1 MPTISRL
8 VLNFVM
14 LIGIMRFVVDQQ
26 VQDIEMPE
34 NLKLNTFLQEFH
46 SECSHPACGFGFYG
60 FAFGQ
65 SPFPVPKLVQDALV
79 RNADK
84 GAYAAVPGIPELRHA
99 ISGYNRHYFGMDVA
113 PERIYVGP
121 GTKELIFNLLEV
133 LHGTVILPTPA
144 WLGYLP
150 QIRFLKKNFH
160 MLPSGTNKKI
170 SPDDLRRLALRLHD
184 RQKILILNNPN
195 NPTGLLY
202 DKSELEAIA
211 DVCRE
216 QNITVISDEIY
227 AQTTYDFSKFTSM
240 GKIYP
245 EGTFVTNGLSKSHA
259 AGGYRLGY
267 VIFPQHAVDLKG
279 QFKKILATEYTAVS
293 TPIQHAAVAGFEVSR
308 EMDEYFTITRS
319 IHQMM
324 GEYTLHAL
332 SAIEGVKTTKPDA
345 TFYLL
350 ADFNA
355 FADDLQNARI
365 STSQKLSESL
375 IVHPYH
381 TAIVGGDSLVLER
394 TDFSARIAYVDYD
407 GSAVYQKYLDDKPKS
422 GSERLEF
429 VKNNA
434 PKVVAGIKMI
444 DRFFNDLRKNTLDAQ
459 HSSHP
464 QSLSDASQDAGR
476 LLVSNAARIPPL
488 TQTDHRY

>member
-1 MPTISRL
+1 MK
-8 VLNFVM
+8 
-14 LIGIMRFVVDQQ
+14 FVVDQQ
-26 VQDIEMPE
+26 VEDIEMPE

-46 SECSHPACGFGFYG
+46 SDCPHSECDFGFYG

-65 SPFPVPKLVQDALV
+65 SPFPVPKLIQDALIK
-79 RNADK
+79 NADK
-84 GAYAAVPGIPELRHA
+84 GAYAAVSGIPELRNA
-99 ISGYNRHYFGMDVA
+99 ISKYNKHYFDIDIA

-121 GTKELIFNLLEV
+121 GTKELIFNLLEI

-150 QIRFLKKNFH
+150 QIRFLKKNYH
-160 MLPSGTNKKI
+160 MLPTRANKKI
-170 SPDDLRRLALRLHD
+170 SPSDLRKLALRLQD
-184 RQKILILNNPN
+184 RQKILILNNPH

-202 DKSELEAIA
+202 DRLELEEIA

-227 AQTTYDFSKFTSM
+227 ALTTYNFSKFVSM

-267 VIFPQHAVDLKG
+267 VIFPQHAVDLKS

-293 TPIQHAAVAGFEVSR
+293 TPIQHAAVAGFEIST
-308 EMDEYFTITRS
+308 EIDEYFTVTRN
-319 IHQMM
+319 IHQIM
-324 GEYTLHAL
+324 GEYTYHRLT
-332 SAIEGVKTTKPDA
+332 AIEGVKATRPDA

-350 ADFNA
+350 ADFNS
-355 FADDLQNARI
+355 FAMDLQKKNI
-365 STSQKLSESL
+365 HTSQKLSESL
-375 IVHPYH
+375 ILHPYH

-407 GSAVYQKYLDDKPKS
+407 GAKVFQNYVENKPQS
-422 GSERLEF
+422 NSEKIQF

-434 PKVVAGIKMI
+434 PKIVAGLDMI
-444 DRFFNDLRKNTLDAQ
+444 ADFFTNLGKDNLSKSESVK
-459 HSSHP
+459 SSLITP
-464 QSLSDASQDAGR
+464 S
-476 LLVSNAARIPPL
+476 
-488 TQTDHRY
+488 

>member
-1 MPTISRL
+1 LKFI
-8 VLNFVM
+8 
-14 LIGIMRFVVDQQ
+14 VDQQ
-26 VQDIEMPE
+26 VEDIEMPE
-34 NLKLNTFLQEFH
+34 NLKLNTFLKEFH
-46 SECSHPACGFGFYG
+46 SECPHSECSFGLYG

-65 SPFPVPKLVQDALV
+65 SPFPVPLLMQEALMK
-79 RNADK
+79 NANQ
-84 GAYAAVPGIPELRHA
+84 GTYAPVPGIPELRNA
-99 ISGYNRHYFGMDVA
+99 ISKYNKHYFGMDVS

-121 GTKELIFNLLEV
+121 GTKELIFNLLEI

-160 MLPSGTNKKI
+160 MLPAKPNKKF
-170 SPDDLRRLALRLHD
+170 SPGDLNKLALRLQD
-184 RQKILILNNPN
+184 RQKILILNNPH

-202 DKSELEAIA
+202 DKYELEEIA
-211 DVCRE
+211 YVCRE
-216 QNITVISDEIY
+216 QNITIISDEIY
-227 AQTTYDFSKFTSM
+227 AQTTYDFSKFVSM

-267 VIFPQHAVDLKG
+267 VIFPKHAVDLRK

-293 TPIQHAAVAGFEVSR
+293 TPIQYAAVAGFEISK
-308 EMDEYFTITRS
+308 EMDIYFDVTRK
-319 IHQMM
+319 IHHIM
-324 GEYTLHAL
+324 GEYTYNAL
-332 SAIEGVKTTKPDA
+332 SKIKGIRLTKPDA

-355 FADDLQNARI
+355 FANDLRKAQI
-365 STSQKLSESL
+365 TTSQKLSESL

-394 TDFSARIAYVDYD
+394 TDFSARIAYVDYN
-407 GSAVYQKYLDDKPKS
+407 GTKALQNYLENKPKTS
-422 GSERLEF
+422 SEREEF

-434 PKVVAGIKMI
+434 PKMVAGIEMI
-444 DRFFNDLRKNTLDAQ
+444 GRFFEDIRRE
-459 HSSHP
+459 SSP
-464 QSLSDASQDAGR
+464 NLQTQSL
-476 LLVSNAARIPPL
+476 LVKHS
-488 TQTDHRY
+488 

>member
-1 MPTISRL
+1 MKFI
-8 VLNFVM
+8 
-14 LIGIMRFVVDQQ
+14 VDQQ
-26 VQDIEMPE
+26 VEDIEMPE

-46 SECSHPACGFGFYG
+46 SNCDQPECSFGFYG

-65 SPFPVPKLVQDALV
+65 SPFHVPQSIQNALIKNV
-79 RNADK
+79 DK
-84 GAYAAVPGIPELRHA
+84 GAYAAVPGIPELRSA
-99 ISGYNRHYFGMDVA
+99 ISKYNKHYFGLDVA

-121 GTKELIFNLLEV
+121 GTKELIFNLLEI

-150 QIRFLKKNFH
+150 QIRFLQKNYH
-160 MLPSGTNKKI
+160 MLPTRANKKI
-170 SPDDLRRLALRLHD
+170 SPTDLQKLALRLQD

-202 DKSELEAIA
+202 DRLELEEIA
-211 DVCRE
+211 DICRE
-216 QNITVISDEIY
+216 QNIVVISDEIY
-227 AQTTYDFSKFTSM
+227 AQTTFNFSKFVSM

-267 VIFPQHAVDLKG
+267 VVFPQHAFDLKS

-293 TPIQHAAVAGFEVSR
+293 TPIQHAAVAGFEISPD
-308 EMDEYFTITRS
+308 MDEYFEITRN
-319 IHQMM
+319 IHRIM
-324 GEYTLHAL
+324 GEYTYNSLL
-332 SAIEGVKTTKPDA
+332 EIEGVKVTKPEA

-350 ADFNA
+350 VDFNA
-355 FADDLQNARI
+355 FATDLQKVKIN
-365 STSQKLSESL
+365 TSQKLSESL
-375 IVHPYH
+375 MVHPYH

-407 GSAVYQKYLDDKPKS
+407 GTKVYDSYKKQKPKNH
-422 GSERLEF
+422 SERTEF

-434 PKVVAGIKMI
+434 PKMVQGIKMI
-444 DRFFNDLRKNTLDAQ
+444 AKFFEDVRNK
-459 HSSHP
+459 
-464 QSLSDASQDAGR
+464 
-476 LLVSNAARIPPL
+476 
-488 TQTDHRY
+488 

>member
-1 MPTISRL
+1 MKFI
-8 VLNFVM
+8 
-14 LIGIMRFVVDQQ
+14 VDQR
-26 VQDIEMPE
+26 VEDIEMPE

-46 SECSHPACGFGFYG
+46 SNCDQPECSFGYYG

-65 SPFPVPKLVQDALV
+65 SPFPVPQSIQTALIK
-79 RNADK
+79 NADK
-84 GAYAAVPGIPELRHA
+84 GAYSAVPGIPELRSA
-99 ISGYNRHYFGMDVA
+99 ISKYNKHYFEMDVA

-121 GTKELIFNLLEV
+121 GTKELIFNLLEI

-150 QIRFLKKNFH
+150 QIRFLQKNYH
-160 MLPSGTNKKI
+160 MLPTRANKKI
-170 SPDDLRRLALRLHD
+170 SPADLQKLALRLQD

-202 DKSELEAIA
+202 DRLELEEIA
-211 DVCRE
+211 DICRE
-216 QNITVISDEIY
+216 QNIIVISDEIY
-227 AQTTYDFSKFTSM
+227 AQTTFNFSKFVSM

-267 VIFPQHAVDLKG
+267 VVFPQHAVDLKA

-293 TPIQHAAVAGFEVSR
+293 TPIQHAAIAGFEISKD
-308 EMDEYFTITRS
+308 MDEYFEITRN
-319 IHQMM
+319 IHHIM
-324 GEYTLHAL
+324 GEYTHSSLL
-332 SAIEGVKTTKPDA
+332 EIEGVKVTKPEA

-355 FADDLQNARI
+355 FATDLQKVKIN
-365 STSQKLSESL
+365 TSQKLSESL
-375 IVHPYH
+375 MVHPYH

-407 GSAVYQKYLDDKPKS
+407 GAKVYQSYKKEKPKTH
-422 GSERLEF
+422 SERTEF

-434 PKVVAGIKMI
+434 PKMVQGIKMI
-444 DRFFNDLRKNTLDAQ
+444 ARFFEDIRNK
-459 HSSHP
+459 
-464 QSLSDASQDAGR
+464 
-476 LLVSNAARIPPL
+476 
-488 TQTDHRY
+488 

>member
-1 MPTISRL
+1 MK
-8 VLNFVM
+8 
-14 LIGIMRFVVDQQ
+14 FVVDQQ
-26 VQDIEMPE
+26 VEDIEMPE

-46 SECSHPACGFGFYG
+46 SDCPHSQCNFGFYG

-65 SPFPVPKLVQDALV
+65 SPFPVPKLVQEALIK
-79 RNADK
+79 NAGK
-84 GAYAAVPGIPELRHA
+84 GEYAPVPGIPELRNA
-99 ISGYNRHYFGMDVA
+99 ISKYNKHYFDMDID
-113 PERIYVGP
+113 PKRIYVGP
-121 GTKELIFNLLEV
+121 GTKELIFNLLEI

-150 QIRFLKKNFH
+150 QIRFLKKNYH
-160 MLPSGTNKKI
+160 MLPTRANKKI
-170 SPDDLRRLALRLHD
+170 SPIDLKKLALRLQD
-184 RQKILILNNPN
+184 RQKILILNNPH

-202 DKSELEAIA
+202 NRLELEEIV

-227 AQTTYDFSKFTSM
+227 AQTTYDFTKFVSM

-267 VIFPQHAVDLKG
+267 VIFPQHATDLKI

-293 TPIQHAAVAGFEVSR
+293 TPIQHAAVAGFEVSK
-308 EMDEYFTITRS
+308 EVEEYFKITRN
-319 IHQMM
+319 IHQIM
-324 GEYTLHAL
+324 GEYTHHEL
-332 SAIEGVKTTKPDA
+332 SKIEGVKTTKPEA

-355 FADDLQNARI
+355 FASDLQKIRI
-365 STSQKLSESL
+365 NTSQKLSESL
-375 IVHPYH
+375 IIHPYH

-407 GSAVYQKYLDDKPKS
+407 GAKVYQNYLECKPKS
-422 GSERLEF
+422 NNEKLEF
-429 VKNNA
+429 IKNNA
-434 PKVVAGIKMI
+434 PKIVAGLDMIKE
-444 DRFFNDLRKNTLDAQ
+444 FLENLKKEKLNSLQTK
-459 HSSHP
+459 SS
-464 QSLSDASQDAGR
+464 
-476 LLVSNAARIPPL
+476 VIN
-488 TQTDHRY
+488 

>member
-1 MPTISRL
+1 MKFI
-8 VLNFVM
+8 
-14 LIGIMRFVVDQQ
+14 VDQQ
-26 VQDIEMPE
+26 VEDIEMPE

-46 SECSHPACGFGFYG
+46 STCEQPECSFGFYG

-65 SPFPVPKLVQDALV
+65 SPFPVPQSIQNALIK
-79 RNADK
+79 NADK
-84 GAYAAVPGIPELRHA
+84 GAYAAVPGIPELRNA
-99 ISGYNRHYFGMDVA
+99 ISKYNKHYFAMDIS

-121 GTKELIFNLLEV
+121 GTKELIFNLLEI

-150 QIRFLKKNFH
+150 QIRFLQKNYH
-160 MLPSGTNKKI
+160 MLPTRANKKI
-170 SPDDLRRLALRLHD
+170 SPTDLQKLALRLQD

-202 DKSELEAIA
+202 DRLELEEIA

-216 QNITVISDEIY
+216 QNIVVISDEIY
-227 AQTTYDFSKFTSM
+227 AQTTFNFSKFISM

-267 VIFPQHAVDLKG
+267 VVFPQHASDLKA

-293 TPIQHAAVAGFEVSR
+293 TPIQHAAVAGFEISKY
-308 EMDEYFTITRS
+308 MDEYFEITRN
-319 IHQMM
+319 IHHIM
-324 GEYTLHAL
+324 GEYAHDAL
-332 SAIEGVKTTKPDA
+332 LKIEGVKVTKPEA

-355 FADDLQNARI
+355 FATDLQKVKIN
-365 STSQKLSESL
+365 TSQKLSESL
-375 IVHPYH
+375 MVHPYH

-407 GSAVYQKYLDDKPKS
+407 GAKVYESYKKQKPKTH
-422 GSERLEF
+422 SERTEF

-434 PKVVAGIKMI
+434 PKIVQGIMMI
-444 DRFFNDLRKNTLDAQ
+444 EKFFEDIRNK
-459 HSSHP
+459 
-464 QSLSDASQDAGR
+464 
-476 LLVSNAARIPPL
+476 
-488 TQTDHRY
+488 

>member
-1 MPTISRL
+1 
-8 VLNFVM
+8 
-14 LIGIMRFVVDQQ
+14 
-26 VQDIEMPE
+26 
-34 NLKLNTFLQEFH
+34 
-46 SECSHPACGFGFYG
+46 
-60 FAFGQ
+60 
-65 SPFPVPKLVQDALV
+65 
-79 RNADK
+79 
-84 GAYAAVPGIPELRHA
+84 
-99 ISGYNRHYFGMDVA
+99 
-113 PERIYVGP
+113 GP
-121 GTKELIFNLLEV
+121 GTKELIFNLLEI

-150 QIRFLKKNFH
+150 QIRFLKKNYH
-160 MLPSGTNKKI
+160 MLPTRSNKKI
-170 SPDDLRRLALRLHD
+170 SPNNLRRLALRLHD

-202 DKSELEAIA
+202 DKLELEEIS

-227 AQTTYDFSKFTSM
+227 AQTTYDFSKFVSM

-267 VIFPQHAVDLKG
+267 VVFPQHAIDLKT

-293 TPIQHAAVAGFEVSR
+293 TPIQHAAVAGFEISKD
-308 EMDEYFTITRS
+308 MDEYFQITRN
-319 IHQMM
+319 IHQIM
-324 GEYTLHAL
+324 GDYTYKAL
-332 SAIEGVKTTKPDA
+332 SSIEGVVATKPDA

-350 ADFNA
+350 ADFNYYA
-355 FADDLQNARI
+355 TDLQKAKI
-365 STSQKLSESL
+365 FTSQKLSESL

-407 GSAVYQKYLDDKPKS
+407 GAKVYQNYLDKKPETD
-422 GSERLEF
+422 SEKEKF

-434 PKVVAGIKMI
+434 PKVVAGIDMI
-444 DRFFNDLRKNTLDAQ
+444 TKFFENIKKTSSNNSLNQKN
-459 HSSHP
+459 
-464 QSLSDASQDAGR
+464 SLI
-476 LLVSNAARIPPL
+476 N
-488 TQTDHRY
+488 TN

>member
-1 MPTISRL
+1 MKFI
-8 VLNFVM
+8 
-14 LIGIMRFVVDQQ
+14 VDQQ
-26 VQDIEMPE
+26 VEDIEMPE

-46 SECSHPACGFGFYG
+46 SNCDQPECSFGYYG

-65 SPFPVPKLVQDALV
+65 SPFPVPQSIQTALIK
-79 RNADK
+79 NADK
-84 GAYAAVPGIPELRHA
+84 GAYAAVPGIPELRSA
-99 ISGYNRHYFGMDVA
+99 ISKYNKHYFEMDVA

-121 GTKELIFNLLEV
+121 GTKELIFNLLEI

-150 QIRFLKKNFH
+150 QIRFLQKNYH
-160 MLPSGTNKKI
+160 MLPTRANKKI
-170 SPDDLRRLALRLHD
+170 SPTDLQKLALRLQD

-202 DKSELEAIA
+202 DRLELEEIA
-211 DVCRE
+211 DICRE
-216 QNITVISDEIY
+216 QNIVVISDEIY
-227 AQTTYDFSKFTSM
+227 AQTTFNFSKFVSM

-267 VIFPQHAVDLKG
+267 VVFPQHAADLKA

-293 TPIQHAAVAGFEVSR
+293 TPIQHAAVAGFEISKDV
-308 EMDEYFTITRS
+308 DEYFEITRN
-319 IHQMM
+319 IHHIM
-324 GEYTLHAL
+324 GEYTHNSLL
-332 SAIEGVKTTKPDA
+332 EIEGVKVTKPEA

-355 FADDLQNARI
+355 FATDLQKVKIN
-365 STSQKLSESL
+365 TSQKLSESL
-375 IVHPYH
+375 MVHPYH

-407 GSAVYQKYLDDKPKS
+407 GAKVYQSYKKEKPKTH
-422 GSERLEF
+422 SERTEF

-434 PKVVAGIKMI
+434 PKMVQGIKMI
-444 DRFFNDLRKNTLDAQ
+444 AKFFEDIRNK
-459 HSSHP
+459 
-464 QSLSDASQDAGR
+464 
-476 LLVSNAARIPPL
+476 
-488 TQTDHRY
+488 

>member
-1 MPTISRL
+1 
-8 VLNFVM
+8 
-14 LIGIMRFVVDQQ
+14 
-26 VQDIEMPE
+26 MPE

-46 SECSHPACGFGFYG
+46 STCEQPECSFGFYG

-65 SPFPVPKLVQDALV
+65 SPFPVPQSIQNALIK
-79 RNADK
+79 NADK
-84 GAYAAVPGIPELRHA
+84 GAYAAVPGIPELRSA
-99 ISGYNRHYFGMDVA
+99 ISKYNKHYFGMDIA

-121 GTKELIFNLLEV
+121 GTKELIFNLLEI

-150 QIRFLKKNFH
+150 QIRFLQKNYH
-160 MLPSGTNKKI
+160 MLPTRANKKI
-170 SPDDLRRLALRLHD
+170 SPTDLQKLALRLQD

-202 DKSELEAIA
+202 DRLELEEIA

-216 QNITVISDEIY
+216 QNIVVISDEIY
-227 AQTTYDFSKFTSM
+227 AQTTFNFSKFISM

-267 VIFPQHAVDLKG
+267 VVFPQHASDLKA

-293 TPIQHAAVAGFEVSR
+293 TPIQHAAVAGFEISKY
-308 EMDEYFTITRS
+308 MDEYFEITRN
-319 IHQMM
+319 IHHIM
-324 GEYTLHAL
+324 GEYAHDAL
-332 SAIEGVKTTKPDA
+332 LKIEGVKVTKPEA

-355 FADDLQNARI
+355 FATDLQKVKIN
-365 STSQKLSESL
+365 TSQKLSESL
-375 IVHPYH
+375 MVHPYH

-407 GSAVYQKYLDDKPKS
+407 GAKVYESYKKQKPKTH
-422 GSERLEF
+422 SERTEF

-434 PKVVAGIKMI
+434 PKIVQGIMMI
-444 DRFFNDLRKNTLDAQ
+444 EKFFEDIRNK
-459 HSSHP
+459 
-464 QSLSDASQDAGR
+464 
-476 LLVSNAARIPPL
+476 
-488 TQTDHRY
+488 

>member
-1 MPTISRL
+1 L
-8 VLNFVM
+8 K
-14 LIGIMRFVVDQQ
+14 FVVDQQ
-26 VQDIEMPE
+26 VEDIEMPE

-46 SECSHPACGFGFYG
+46 SDCPHSECSFGFYG

-65 SPFPVPKLVQDALV
+65 SPFPVPKLIQDALV
-79 RNADK
+79 KNVGK
-84 GAYAAVPGIPELRHA
+84 GAYAAVPGIPELRSA
-99 ISGYNRHYFGMDVA
+99 ISKYNKHYFGMDVA

-121 GTKELIFNLLEV
+121 GTKELIFNLLEI

-150 QIRFLKKNFH
+150 QIRFLKKNYH
-160 MLPSGTNKKI
+160 MLPTRANKKI
-170 SPDDLRRLALRLHD
+170 SPNDLRKLSLRLQD
-184 RQKILILNNPN
+184 RQKILILNNPH

-202 DKSELEAIA
+202 DRLELEEIA

-216 QNITVISDEIY
+216 QNIAVISDEIY
-227 AQTTYDFSKFTSM
+227 ALTTYDFSKFVSM

-267 VIFPQHAVDLKG
+267 VIFPQHAIDLRR

-293 TPIQHAAVAGFEVSR
+293 TPIQHAAVAGFEISK
-308 EMDEYFTITRS
+308 EIDEYFDVTRS
-319 IHQMM
+319 IHQIM
-324 GEYTLHAL
+324 GDYTYHAL
-332 SAIEGVKTTKPDA
+332 TAIDGVKATKPDA

-355 FADDLQNARI
+355 FAPDLQKAKIN
-365 STSQKLSESL
+365 TSQKLSESL

-407 GSAVYQKYLDDKPKS
+407 GAKVYQKYLENKPKS
-422 GSERLEF
+422 HSEKLEF
-429 VKNNA
+429 VKNYA
-434 PKVVAGIKMI
+434 PKVVAGIDMI
-444 DRFFNDLRKNTLDAQ
+444 ADFFTTIRKDALDNLEIKK
-459 HSSHP
+459 SSM
-464 QSLSDASQDAGR
+464 
-476 LLVSNAARIPPL
+476 VTSN
-488 TQTDHRY
+488 

>member
-1 MPTISRL
+1 LKFI
-8 VLNFVM
+8 
-14 LIGIMRFVVDQQ
+14 VDQQ
-26 VQDIEMPE
+26 VEDIEMPE

-46 SECSHPACGFGFYG
+46 STCEQPECSFGFYG

-65 SPFPVPKLVQDALV
+65 SPFPVPQSIQNALIK
-79 RNADK
+79 NADK
-84 GAYAAVPGIPELRHA
+84 GAYAAVPGIPELRNA
-99 ISGYNRHYFGMDVA
+99 ISKYNKHYFAMDIS

-121 GTKELIFNLLEV
+121 GTKELIFNLLEI

-150 QIRFLKKNFH
+150 QIRFLQKNYH
-160 MLPSGTNKKI
+160 MLPTRANKKI
-170 SPDDLRRLALRLHD
+170 SPTDLQKLALRLQD

-202 DKSELEAIA
+202 DRLELEEIA

-216 QNITVISDEIY
+216 QNIVVISDEIY
-227 AQTTYDFSKFTSM
+227 AQTTFNFSKFISM

-267 VIFPQHAVDLKG
+267 VVFPQHASDLKA

-293 TPIQHAAVAGFEVSR
+293 TPIQHAAVAGFEISKY
-308 EMDEYFTITRS
+308 MDEYFEITRN
-319 IHQMM
+319 IHHIM
-324 GEYTLHAL
+324 GEYAHDAL
-332 SAIEGVKTTKPDA
+332 LKIEGVKVTKPEA

-355 FADDLQNARI
+355 FATDLQKVKIN
-365 STSQKLSESL
+365 TSQKLSESL
-375 IVHPYH
+375 MVHPYH

-407 GSAVYQKYLDDKPKS
+407 GAKVYESYKKQKPKTH
-422 GSERLEF
+422 SERTEF

-434 PKVVAGIKMI
+434 PKIVQGIMMI
-444 DRFFNDLRKNTLDAQ
+444 EKFFEDIRNK
-459 HSSHP
+459 
-464 QSLSDASQDAGR
+464 
-476 LLVSNAARIPPL
+476 
-488 TQTDHRY
+488 

>member
-1 MPTISRL
+1 MK
-8 VLNFVM
+8 
-14 LIGIMRFVVDQQ
+14 FVVDQQ
-26 VQDIEMPE
+26 VEDIEMPE

-46 SECSHPACGFGFYG
+46 SDCPNSECNFGFYG

-65 SPFPVPKLVQDALV
+65 SPFPVPKLIQDELIK
-79 RNADK
+79 NADK
-84 GAYAAVPGIPELRHA
+84 GAYAAVPGIPELRSA
-99 ISGYNRHYFGMDVA
+99 ISKYNKHYFGMDVA

-121 GTKELIFNLLEV
+121 GTKELIFNLLEI

-150 QIRFLKKNFH
+150 QIRFLKKNYH
-160 MLPSGTNKKI
+160 MLPTRANKKI
-170 SPDDLRRLALRLHD
+170 VPNDLRKLALRLQD
-184 RQKILILNNPN
+184 RQKILILNNPH

-202 DKSELEAIA
+202 DRLELEEIA

-216 QNITVISDEIY
+216 QNIAVISDEIY
-227 AQTTYDFSKFTSM
+227 ALTTYDFSKFVSM

-267 VIFPQHAVDLKG
+267 VIFPQHAIDLRR

-293 TPIQHAAVAGFEVSR
+293 TPIQHAAVAGFEISK
-308 EMDEYFTITRS
+308 EMDEYFVHTRN
-319 IHQMM
+319 IHQIM
-324 GEYTLHAL
+324 GEYAYHAL
-332 SAIEGVKTTKPDA
+332 TAIDGVRATKPDA

-355 FADDLQNARI
+355 FATDLQKAKIN
-365 STSQKLSESL
+365 TSQKLSESL

-407 GSAVYQKYLDDKPKS
+407 GVKVYQEYLANKPKS
-422 GSERLEF
+422 SFEKLEF
-429 VKNNA
+429 VKKNA
-434 PKVVAGIKMI
+434 PKVVAGIDMI
-444 DRFFNDLRKNTLDAQ
+444 ADFFTNLRKDALQ
-459 HSSHP
+459 ELQIKKSSMI
-464 QSLSDASQDAGR
+464 AS
-476 LLVSNAARIPPL
+476 N
-488 TQTDHRY
+488 

>member
-1 MPTISRL
+1 
-8 VLNFVM
+8 
-14 LIGIMRFVVDQQ
+14 MRFVVDQQ
-26 VQDIEMPE
+26 VEDIEMPE

-46 SECSHPACGFGFYG
+46 SDCPHSECSFGFYG

-65 SPFPVPKLVQDALV
+65 SPFPVPKLIQDALIK
-79 RNADK
+79 NADK
-84 GAYAAVPGIPELRHA
+84 GAYAAVPGIPELRSA
-99 ISGYNRHYFGMDVA
+99 ISKYNKHYFGMDIA

-121 GTKELIFNLLEV
+121 GTKELIFNLLEI

-150 QIRFLKKNFH
+150 QIRFLKKNYH
-160 MLPSGTNKKI
+160 MLPTRANKKI
-170 SPDDLRRLALRLHD
+170 SPNDLRKLALRLQD
-184 RQKILILNNPN
+184 RQKILILNNPH

-202 DKSELEAIA
+202 DRLELEEIA

-216 QNITVISDEIY
+216 QNIAVISDEIY
-227 AQTTYDFSKFTSM
+227 ALTTYDFSKFVSM

-267 VIFPQHAVDLKG
+267 VVFPQHAIDLRR

-293 TPIQHAAVAGFEVSR
+293 TPIQHAAVAGFEISK
-308 EMDEYFTITRS
+308 EMDEYFEITRNVHK
-319 IHQMM
+319 IM
-324 GEYTLHAL
+324 GEYTYNAL
-332 SAIEGVKTTKPDA
+332 TAIDGVKATKPDA

-355 FADDLQNARI
+355 FAPDLQKAKI
-365 STSQKLSESL
+365 KTSQKLSESL
-375 IVHPYH
+375 IIHPYH

-407 GSAVYQKYLDDKPKS
+407 GGKVYREYLANKPKS
-422 GSERLEF
+422 SSEKLEF
-429 VKNNA
+429 VKKNA
-434 PKVVAGIKMI
+434 PKVVAGIDMI
-444 DRFFNDLRKNTLDAQ
+444 ADFFTNIRKNTLDELQ
-459 HSSHP
+459 TKKSSMI
-464 QSLSDASQDAGR
+464 AS
-476 LLVSNAARIPPL
+476 N
-488 TQTDHRY
+488 

>member
-1 MPTISRL
+1 
-8 VLNFVM
+8 
-14 LIGIMRFVVDQQ
+14 
-26 VQDIEMPE
+26 MPE

-46 SECSHPACGFGFYG
+46 SNCPHPQCSFGFYG

-65 SPFPVPKLVQDALV
+65 SPFPVPKTIQDALIKNV
-79 RNADK
+79 DK
-84 GAYAAVPGIPELRHA
+84 GAYAAVQGIPELRDA
-99 ISGYNRHYFGMDVA
+99 ISKYNKYYFAMDID
-113 PERIYVGP
+113 PKRIYVGP

-150 QIRFLKKNFH
+150 QIRFLKKNYH
-160 MLPSGTNKKI
+160 MLPTRANRKI
-170 SPDDLRRLALRLHD
+170 SPNDLRKLALRLQD
-184 RQKILILNNPN
+184 RQKILILNNPH

-202 DKSELEAIA
+202 DRLELEEIA

-227 AQTTYDFSKFTSM
+227 AQTTYDFSKFVSM

-267 VIFPQHAVDLKG
+267 VIFPQHAVDLKT

-293 TPIQHAAVAGFEVSR
+293 TPIQHAAVAGFEISK
-308 EMDEYFTITRS
+308 EMDEYFEVTRNVHH
-319 IHQMM
+319 IM
-324 GEYTLHAL
+324 GEYAHHAL
-332 SAIEGVKTTKPDA
+332 SSIEGIKTTKPDA

-350 ADFNA
+350 ADFNS
-355 FADDLQNARI
+355 FATHLQKAKIN
-365 STSQKLSESL
+365 TSQKLSESL
-375 IVHPYH
+375 IIHPYH

-394 TDFSARIAYVDYD
+394 NDFSARIAYVDYN
-407 GSAVYQKYLDDKPKS
+407 GSQVYQNYLNNKPKS
-422 GSERLEF
+422 SHERLEF

-434 PKVVAGIKMI
+434 PKVVAGIEMI
-444 DRFFNDLRKNTLDAQ
+444 AKFFEHLRKDTLFDLQ
-459 HSSHP
+459 IQKKS
-464 QSLSDASQDAGR
+464 
-476 LLVSNAARIPPL
+476 RITPN
-488 TQTDHRY
+488 

>member
-1 MPTISRL
+1 MK
-8 VLNFVM
+8 
-14 LIGIMRFVVDQQ
+14 FVVDQQ
-26 VQDIEMPE
+26 VEDIEMPE

-46 SECSHPACGFGFYG
+46 SNCPHPECSFGFYG

-65 SPFPVPKLVQDALV
+65 SPFPVPKLIQEALIK
-79 RNADK
+79 NADK
-84 GAYAAVPGIPELRHA
+84 GAYAAVPGIPELRNA
-99 ISGYNRHYFGMDVA
+99 VSKYNKHYFGMDID
-113 PERIYVGP
+113 PKRIYVGP
-121 GTKELIFNLLEV
+121 GTKELIFNLLEI

-150 QIRFLKKNFH
+150 QIRFLKKNYH
-160 MLPSGTNKKI
+160 MLPTRANRKI
-170 SPDDLRRLALRLHD
+170 SPNDLRKLALRLQD

-202 DKSELEAIA
+202 DRLELEEIA

-227 AQTTYDFSKFTSM
+227 ALTTYDFTKFVSM

-267 VIFPQHAVDLKG
+267 VIFPQHAVDLKI

-293 TPIQHAAVAGFEVSR
+293 TPIQHAAVAGFEISK
-308 EMDEYFTITRS
+308 EMDEYFQVTRS
-319 IHQMM
+319 IHQIM
-324 GEYTLHAL
+324 GEYTYHKLT
-332 SAIEGVKTTKPDA
+332 AIEGVKIIKPDS

-355 FADDLQNARI
+355 FANDLQNVQI
-365 STSQKLSESL
+365 STSQKLSEAL

-407 GSAVYQKYLDDKPKS
+407 GAKVYQNYLDEKPKS
-422 GSERLEF
+422 LSEREEF

-434 PKVVAGIKMI
+434 TKVVSGIQMI
-444 DRFFNDLRKNTLDAQ
+444 HKFFDDLKQKSLNKVTAQ
-459 HSSHP
+459 TK
-464 QSLSDASQDAGR
+464 SLTTTS
-476 LLVSNAARIPPL
+476 
-488 TQTDHRY
+488 